1 MAIMSQSEAFKR
13 VCGYT
18 LGRDYRSKSSLLKWL
33 KIGDAQ
39 LQIENLNN
47 KQIRVQKL
55 SFEISPDGKVSVLA
69 AGYDVINTI
78 DELKD
83 MVKRYRLAY
92 QKMKA
97 MEKELRFQGDFQLQL
112 TFIQNRD
119 FICHWPG
126 CRLKTKDRNQI
137 EFHHIV
143 PRELHPRLNQGVTLS
158 YCPSHHRMI
167 FHPEST
173 KGPHS
178 INSPNKLQILNIYP
192 VAPSGYAVEYKRF
205 NDETF
210 FEFFEGDYR
219 NGEVE

>member
-1 MAIMSQSEAFKR
+1 M
-13 VCGYT
+13 
-18 LGRDYRSKSSLLKWL
+18 
-33 KIGDAQ
+33 
-39 LQIENLNN
+39 
-47 KQIRVQKL
+47 
-55 SFEISPDGKVSVLA
+55 
-69 AGYDVINTI
+69 
-78 DELKD
+78 
-83 MVKRYRLAY
+83 
-92 QKMKA
+92 
-97 MEKELRFQGDFQLQL
+97 QL

-137 EFHHIV
+137 EFHHII

-192 VAPSGYAVEYKRF
+192 VAPSGYAIEYKRF
-205 NDETF
+205 NDEIF

-219 NGEVE
+219 NGEVEWTIVIII

>member
-1 MAIMSQSEAFKR
+1 MLGIFKR
-13 VCGYT
+13 T
-18 LGRDYRSKSSLLKWL
+18 
-33 KIGDAQ
+33 
-39 LQIENLNN
+39 
-47 KQIRVQKL
+47 
-55 SFEISPDGKVSVLA
+55 
-69 AGYDVINTI
+69 
-78 DELKD
+78 
-83 MVKRYRLAY
+83 M
-92 QKMKA
+92 
-97 MEKELRFQGDFQLQL
+97 QL

-205 NDETF
+205 NDEIF

-219 NGEVE
+219 NGEVELAVVIIIQTVVGFNDTSTISSNDLCTYSFQPQYNLCGPTIQASNTVDTGMEEKQPVCTNEEWEKFCEEEGLEDGNVYTNDFYTTTATILSVQ